1 MHVYSFKKNK
11 GQLDLENDTFEQLK
25 PGLSSYQDDPQKAA
39 ESLEPLMRIA
49 LDTVPKHLQVSSS
62 SSARRPRAPCNQG
75 LSHNLNLLREEP
87 NFCRMPLLLRNPQT
101 RAADPELVRPDRT
114 GHEISLF
121 MQSETKIKL
130 GATAGLR
137 LLPEGKAD
145 LILDAVKA
153 YFAQSPFKLDPKFGV
168 TILDGESLKGFLR
181 KS

>member
-11 GQLDLENDTFEQLK
+11 SQLDLENDTFEQLK

-49 LDTVPKHLQVSSS
+49 LDTVPKHLQVSISNS
-62 SSARRPRAPCNQG
+62 VESPRAPCNQG
-75 LSHNLNLLREEP
+75 LSHSPRAQSEEP
-87 NFCRMPLLLRNPQT
+87 NPCRAPALCSPQIG
-101 RAADPELVRPDRT
+101 AANHELVQLDRT

-168 TILDGESLKGFLR
+168 TILDGEHQLEHQGTF
-181 KS
+181 